1 MTMMM
6 ITDHLLEVLGDFSV
20 DYHIYILCTC
30 IPYLPYGIS
39 TILVRTYIHNK
50 IRVFDAKIWRMMA
63 GRVSLHSNYDVC
75 SIVRY
80 GTLCEVFVCTIPFV
94 QSGT

>member
-1 MTMMM
+1 MEIEEGLPFTRMTTMTMMM

-50 IRVFDAKIWRMMA
+50 IRVFDAIIWRTMA
-63 GRVSLHSNYDVC
+63 GRVSLHSNYDVV
-75 SIVRY
+75 SYVRY
-80 GTLCEVFVCTIPFV
+80 LM
-94 QSGT
+94 